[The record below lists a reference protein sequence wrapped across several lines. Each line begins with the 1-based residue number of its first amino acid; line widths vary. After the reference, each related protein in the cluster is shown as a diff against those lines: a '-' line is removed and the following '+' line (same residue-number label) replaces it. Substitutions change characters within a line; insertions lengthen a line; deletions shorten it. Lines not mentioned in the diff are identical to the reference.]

1 MYVAEKKQPKAEPF
15 YPSKPKDKDSTVPE
29 EKLPKKVA
37 LIKFEDN
44 GKIKVDIVCTY
55 LIESDMTYSSF
66 IFKSVLV
73 CCYIFKVQVLEL
85 NE

>member
-37 LIKFEDN
+37 LIKFEEN
-44 GKIKVDIVCTY
+44 GKNCVDI
-55 LIESDMTYSSF
+55 M
-66 IFKSVLV
+66 
-73 CCYIFKVQVLEL
+73 
-85 NE
+85 